1 MDKFLISGPC
11 KIKGQISISGSK
23 NAALPIL
30 ASTLLFD
37 KPVVIKNLPRVRDID
52 TMLNL
57 LKSLGSKIQ
66 FSNKKKTV
74 KISKTKNQK
83 YISSYSITKTM
94 RASILSLG
102 PMVSKHHKSITSFP
116 GGCVLNGNSGR
127 PINLHLNALKKLG
140 MKYEIKK
147 GYIHAKSNGKLKG
160 NNIKFPKISVGA
172 TEQLIMSAVLANGR
186 TTLKNCAIEPEI
198 KDLTNFLK
206 LAGASIKWIGKR
218 TCQIIGVSSLKQI
231 TYSVMG
237 DRIETGTFCVAATLT
252 KGDLLIKNFN
262 PKLIQTELNLLKKV
276 GAKIKT
282 TKDKIHIKGPKKIKS
297 VNNIITKEYDG
308 FPTDLQ
314 PQFTV
319 LLCKANGTSSITEN
333 IFQGRFIHVMELQ
346 RLGAKISIKDSTA
359 IIEGNTNFIGA
370 EVMSSDLRAS
380 AALVLAGIIS
390 KGQTII
396 SRIYHLDRGY
406 EKIEKKLKKLGA
418 NIRRVS

>member
-1 MDKFLISGPC
+1 MDKFLITGPC
-11 KIKGQISISGSK
+11 KIKGQVSISGSK

-37 KPVVIKNLPRVRDID
+37 KPVIIKNLPRVRDID

-66 FSNKKKTV
+66 FSKNKKIV
-74 KISKTKNQK
+74 KIYKTKKQK
-83 YISSYSITKTM
+83 YFGSYSILKTM
-94 RASILSLG
+94 RAGILILG
-102 PMVSKHHKSITSFP
+102 PLISKYHKSICSFP

-127 PINLHLNALKKLG
+127 PVNLHLNALKKIG

-147 GYIHAKSNGKLKG
+147 GYIYAKSNGKLKG
-160 NNIKFPKISVGA
+160 TTIKFPKISVGA
-172 TEQLIMSAVLANGR
+172 TEQLIMSAVLAKGK
-186 TTLKNCAIEPEI
+186 TILKNSAIEPEI

-206 LAGASIKWIGKR
+206 SAGANIKWIGKR
-218 TCQIIGVSSLKQI
+218 TCQIIGVDSLSQT

-237 DRIETGTFCVAATLT
+237 DRIETGTFCVAATLA
-252 KGDLLIKNFN
+252 KGNLIIRNFN
-262 PKLIQTELNLLKKV
+262 PNVIQTELNILKKI

-282 TKDKIHIKGPKKIKS
+282 SKDKIHIQGPQKIKS
-297 VNNIITKEYDG
+297 IRNITTREYDG

-314 PQFTV
+314 PQFMV
-319 LLCKANGTSSITEN
+319 LLCKANGISSITEN

-346 RLGAKISIKDSTA
+346 RLGAKITIKNSTA
-359 IIEGNTNFIGA
+359 IIEGNANLSGS

-380 AALVLAGIIS
+380 AALVLAGIVS
-390 KGQTII
+390 KGKTII

-406 EKIEKKLKKLGA
+406 EKIENKLKKIGVKIKRL
-418 NIRRVS
+418 S